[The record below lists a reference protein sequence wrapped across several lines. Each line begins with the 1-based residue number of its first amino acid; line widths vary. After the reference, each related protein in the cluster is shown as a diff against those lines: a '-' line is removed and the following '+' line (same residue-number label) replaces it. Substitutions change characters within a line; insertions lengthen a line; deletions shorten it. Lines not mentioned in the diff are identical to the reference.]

1 MIVWLFMF
9 SCQSPSLWAM
19 LNPHL
24 TLTLFKCSTRKKKG
38 SFPQLTSEVFSVF
51 CYSCLHHSHH
61 CHNFLMASEI
71 WLLKLI
77 WPFQVQLF
85 LSITGQGLFQALPPT
100 HSYTRKAGCL
110 NPLWRRTDQMDPCL
124 VESVAKEE
132 WLYLQWELWSGET

>member
-1 MIVWLFMF
+1 MSVWLFMF
-9 SCQSPSLWAM
+9 SWQSPSLWAM

-24 TLTLFKCSTRKKKG
+24 TLKVIKCSMRKKKG
-38 SFPQLTSEVFSVF
+38 SFPQLTSEVFGVF

-61 CHNFLMASEI
+61 FHNFLMVSEM
-71 WLLKLI
+71 WLPKLI

-85 LSITGQGLFQALPPT
+85 ISIGQGLFQALPPT

-132 WLYLQWELWSGET
+132 CLYLQWELW